1 MSLVPGE
8 QRTLTEIESG
18 LRKSDPEL
26 AAMFARL
33 PDGRA
38 RTPCRRRASIV
49 ILVAICTLFFL
60 CLAIALVAAA
70 HAGTRTGGLSP
81 YPGHGSAHSALP

>member
-18 LRKSDPEL
+18 LRKSDPQL
-26 AAMFARL
+26 AAMFVRL
-33 PDGRA
+33 ADSRA
-38 RTPCRRRASIV
+38 RTPCWRRASIV
-49 ILVAICTLFFL
+49 FLVVICTLFFL

-81 YPGHGSAHSALP
+81 HPGHGSGYSTSP